1 MPTQNIVVTNL
12 KALKALKNHTNGELA
27 YVEETKEIYTWN
39 EEKNE
44 QTNMPWDHLFGQCF
58 LMPFLVY

>member
-1 MPTQNIVVTNL
+1 M
-12 KALKALKNHTNGELA
+12 A

-44 QTNMPWDHLFGQCF
+44 WIKVEAANGQGLELNLYDLNKSALATAKALNVEQEF
-58 LMPFLVY
+58 LKKKI